1 MNSFETKIVKTW
13 DPSWNVRILVALLL
27 LGSGVI
33 AYVWKPENPW
43 LLHSAHVVY
52 VICMFIAL
60 GQSFLKPKHLGY
72 LKITRDEI
80 IIIKENESKTY
91 KITELQ
97 DLGFD
102 YVGYAS
108 FWKHT
113 IYGNKNHLY
122 FTHISGEKRDL
133 EITLSNKEMKEEF
146 KSFLKELSENNLLK
160 VQQSGN
166 CSY

>member
-1 MNSFETKIVKTW
+1 MNSFETRIVKTW
-13 DPSWNVRILVALLL
+13 DPSWKVRIPLAVFL

-33 AYVWKPENPW
+33 AYVWEPENPW
-43 LLHSAHVVY
+43 LLNSAYAVY

-60 GQSFLKPKHLGY
+60 GQTFLKPRILG
-72 LKITRDEI
+72 LLRITRDEI
-80 IIIKENESKTY
+80 IIEKENESKIY

-122 FTHISGEKRDL
+122 FTHRSGEKRDL

-146 KSFLKELSENNLLK
+146 RSFLKELGEDNLLN
-160 VQQSGN
+160 VQQRGN
-166 CSY
+166 FSF

>member
-1 MNSFETKIVKTW
+1 MNSFETRIVKTW
-13 DPSWNVRILVALLL
+13 EPSWKVRILVAVLL
-27 LGSGVI
+27 LGSGAI
-33 AYVWKPENPW
+33 AYIWKPENPW

-60 GQSFLKPKHLGY
+60 GQSFLKPRNLGF

-80 IIIKENESKTY
+80 IIERENESKTY

-108 FWKHT
+108 FWKQT

-122 FTHISGEKRDL
+122 FTHRSGEKTDL
-133 EITLSNKEMKEEF
+133 EIILSNKEMKNRF
-146 KSFLKELSENNLLK
+146 KSFLQELSENNLLNI
-160 VQQSGN
+160 QQSGN
-166 CSY
+166 FSS

>member
-13 DPSWNVRILVALLL
+13 DPSWKVRILVAVLL

-43 LLHSAHVVY
+43 LLHSAHAVY

-60 GQSFLKPKHLGY
+60 GQSFLKPRTLGL
-72 LKITRDEI
+72 LKITRNEI
-80 IIIKENESKTY
+80 IIEKENELKTY

-113 IYGNKNHLY
+113 IYGNKNHLN
-122 FTHISGEKRDL
+122 FTHRSGEKRDL

-146 KSFLKELSENNLLK
+146 RSFLKELSENNLLK

-166 CSY
+166 FSY

>member
-13 DPSWNVRILVALLL
+13 DPSWKVRILVAVLL

-33 AYVWKPENPW
+33 AYVWKPENLW
-43 LLHSAHVVY
+43 LLHSAHAVY

-60 GQSFLKPKHLGY
+60 GQSFLKPKKLGF
-72 LKITRDEI
+72 LKITCDEI
-80 IIIKENESKTY
+80 IIEKENELKTY

-113 IYGNKNHLY
+113 IYGNRNHIY
-122 FTHISGEKRDL
+122 FTHRSGEKRDL

-146 KSFLKELSENNLLK
+146 RSFLKELSENNFLK

-166 CSY
+166 FSF

>member
-1 MNSFETKIVKTW
+1 VNSFETKIVKTW
-13 DPSWNVRILVALLL
+13 DPSWKVRILVAILL

-43 LLHSAHVVY
+43 LLNSAHAVY

-60 GQSFLKPKHLGY
+60 GQSFLKPKKLGV

-80 IIIKENESKTY
+80 IIEKGNELKTY

-122 FTHISGEKRDL
+122 FTHRSGEKRDL

-146 KSFLKELSENNLLK
+146 KSFLKDLSENNLLK

-166 CSY
+166 FSY

>member
-1 MNSFETKIVKTW
+1 MDSFETKIVKSW
-13 DPSWNVRILVALLL
+13 DPSWKVRIPVAVLLL
-27 LGSGVI
+27 ASVVI

-43 LLHSAHVVY
+43 LLHSAHAVY

-60 GQSFLKPKHLGY
+60 GQSFLKPRNLGI

-80 IIIKENESKTY
+80 NIERGNELKTY

-97 DLGFD
+97 DFGFE

-122 FTHISGEKRDL
+122 FTHRSGEKRDL

-166 CSY
+166 FSY

>member
-60 GQSFLKPKHLGY
+60 GQSFLKPKELGF

-80 IIIKENESKTY
+80 VIEKENESKTY
-91 KITELQ
+91 KIAALQ

-122 FTHISGEKRDL
+122 FTDRSGEKIDL
-133 EITLSNKEMKEEF
+133 EIILSNKEMKEEF
-146 KSFLKELSENNLLK
+146 KSFLKELSEDNLLK
-160 VQQSGN
+160 VQKSGN
-166 CSY
+166 FSF

>member
-1 MNSFETKIVKTW
+1 MNSFETRIVKTW
-13 DPSWNVRILVALLL
+13 EPSWKIRILVAILLL
-27 LGSGVI
+27 SSGAV

-60 GQSFLKPKHLGY
+60 GQSFLKPRNLGF
-72 LKITRDEI
+72 LKITQDEI
-80 IIIKENESKTY
+80 IIEKNGSSKIY
-91 KITELQ
+91 KISELE

-122 FTHISGEKRDL
+122 FTHRSGEKQDL
-133 EITLSNKEMKEEF
+133 EIILENKEMKEEL
-146 KSFLKELSENNLLK
+146 KSFLQKLSDNKLLK
-160 VQQSGN
+160 IQQSGN
-166 CSY
+166 FSY

>member
-1 MNSFETKIVKTW
+1 VNSLETKIVKTW

-52 VICMFIAL
+52 VICMVIAL
-60 GQSFLKPKHLGY
+60 GQSFLKPRTLGL

-80 IIIKENESKTY
+80 IIEKENESKTY

-108 FWKHT
+108 FWKYT
-113 IYGNKNHLY
+113 IYGNRNHIY
-122 FTHISGEKRDL
+122 FTHSSGEKRDL

-146 KSFLKELSENNLLK
+146 KSFLKELSEDNLLK

-166 CSY
+166 FSS